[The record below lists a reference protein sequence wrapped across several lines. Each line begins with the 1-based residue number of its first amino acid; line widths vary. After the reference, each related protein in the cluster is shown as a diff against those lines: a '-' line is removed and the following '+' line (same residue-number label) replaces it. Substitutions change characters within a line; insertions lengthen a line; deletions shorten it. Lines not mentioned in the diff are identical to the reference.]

1 MIEKES
7 NKYLSK
13 LYKPNKPY
21 YKMNIKELKDYIL
34 ICKSLDRMSYSKIK
48 RIEKFSP
55 QKLQKKINNYLERQ
69 KQKRLRKNKT
79 KKKNFSLDND
89 DNTQENNSSEN
100 SNSLEHDTKLIK
112 KKFRKSKKISD
123 LGKMIKRTI
132 KKKVIKLKNNTT
144 LKSKEID

>member
-1 MIEKES
+1 MIEKET

-21 YKMNIKELKDYIL
+21 YKMNIEELKSHIL

-55 QKLQKKINNYLERQ
+55 EKLQKKINNYLERQ

-79 KKKNFSLDND
+79 KKKKFSLDND
-89 DNTQENNSSEN
+89 YNNKENNSSEN
-100 SNSLEHDTKLIK
+100 SNSLEHNTKLIK
-112 KKFRKSKKISD
+112 KNLENLKKYLIWE
-123 LGKMIKRTI
+123 K
-132 KKKVIKLKNNTT
+132 
-144 LKSKEID
+144 

>member
-1 MIEKES
+1 MIEKET

-21 YKMNIKELKDYIL
+21 YKMNIEELKSHIL

-55 QKLQKKINNYLERQ
+55 EKLQKKINNYLERQ

-79 KKKNFSLDND
+79 KKKNFSLDN

>member
-1 MIEKES
+1 MIEKET

-21 YKMNIKELKDYIL
+21 YKMNIEELKSHIL

-55 QKLQKKINNYLERQ
+55 EKLQKKINNYLERQ

-79 KKKNFSLDND
+79 KKKKFSLDND
-89 DNTQENNSSEN
+89 YNNKENNSSEN
-100 SNSLEHDTKLIK
+100 SNSLEHNTKLIK

>member
-1 MIEKES
+1 MIEKET

-55 QKLQKKINNYLERQ
+55 EKLQKKINNYLERQ

-79 KKKNFSLDND
+79 KKKKFSLDND
-89 DNTQENNSSEN
+89 YNNKENNSSEN
-100 SNSLEHDTKLIK
+100 SNSLEHNTKLIK
-112 KKFRKSKKISD
+112 KNLENLKKYLIWE
-123 LGKMIKRTI
+123 K
-132 KKKVIKLKNNTT
+132 
-144 LKSKEID
+144 